1 MIDYKMFPEILEKIW
16 DGIDTGKVKMDIW
29 RDLTAEERHEI
40 NKLTEGDKGEESKA
54 LAWCKVQR
62 LYRRELVKHPDVKR
76 AYIRI
81 EHCPSCGYDTEDA
94 TVLLCTPYSV
104 EAIERLAKLDL
115 DINLAIRPYY
125 FDVEYKD
132 EDMDLT
138 DYTCF
143 YRKSKRRLE
152 IVDILEKANEMLI
165 AGETRVT
172 VAKAVGVTK
181 QSVSDWMDKD
191 WVSVNRD
198 EHKSHRKEI
207 IEREKE
213 RQIKNAN
220 IMFSE
225 GDNKR
230 TVSNTLKIGHGVLN
244 DWIERGYVIVP
255 PIREAR
261 IQEAVAMALAGK
273 RQVDIAE
280 HFGVAQ
286 TTMSARLRK
295 SKEYIRYREERDHS
309 KISMA
314 KKLSHQGITIDEI
327 ARTLSASKSTV
338 RRWLEQECV

>member
-1 MIDYKMFPEILEKIW
+1 MVNYKMFPEILEKIW
-16 DGIDTGKVKMDIW
+16 GGIDAGKCKIEIW

-40 NKLTEGDKGEESKA
+40 NKLTECDKGEEAKA

-81 EHCPSCGYDTEDA
+81 ERCPSCGYDTEDA
-94 TVLLCTPYSV
+94 TVMIDAPYSV
-104 EAIERLAKLDL
+104 DAIERLSKLDL

-132 EDMDLT
+132 EDMDIT

-143 YRKSKRRLE
+143 YRKSERRLE
-152 IVDILEKANEMLI
+152 IVGILEKADEMLI
-165 AGETRVT
+165 AGETRAT
-172 VAKAVGVTK
+172 VANAVGVTK

-191 WVSVNRD
+191 WVSITRD

-207 IEREKE
+207 IQMEKE
-213 RQIKNAN
+213 KRIKIAN
-220 IMFSE
+220 TMFSE

-230 TVSNTLKIGHGVLN
+230 AVSNTLKIGHGVLN
-244 DWIERGYVIVP
+244 DWIERGCVIVP

-261 IQEAVAMALAGK
+261 LQEAVAMALAGK

-280 HFGVAQ
+280 HFGVTQ

-295 SKEYIRYREERDHS
+295 SKEYIRYREEKDHS
-309 KISMA
+309 KLSIA
-314 KKLSHQGITIDEI
+314 KKLSHQGITSDEI
-327 ARTLSASKSTV
+327 ARTLGVSKSTV
-338 RRWLEQECV
+338 RRWLKQEGV